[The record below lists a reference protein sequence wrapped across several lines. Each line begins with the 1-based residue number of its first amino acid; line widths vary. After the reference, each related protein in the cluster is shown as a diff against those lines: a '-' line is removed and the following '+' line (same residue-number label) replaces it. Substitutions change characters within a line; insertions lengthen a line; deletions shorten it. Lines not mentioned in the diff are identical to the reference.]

1 MSGMRSLLHSLAMQK
16 IDGNLGDDVPMPDA
30 AATNASGC
38 VNGGGKRAALEREQ
52 AVKSALRR
60 GFLT

>member
-1 MSGMRSLLHSLAMQK
+1 MT
-16 IDGNLGDDVPMPDA
+16 DA

-38 VNGGGKRAALEREQ
+38 VNDGGKRAALECEQ

-60 GFLT
+60 GFLTGFVKISLFCMYQQRGVLAHTQMVL